1 MAEYRV
7 IGKALRK
14 VDAVAKVTGTTRF
27 ADDLAFPR
35 MLYCKL
41 LRSTEPH
48 ARIGSIDT
56 AAAASLEG
64 VHAILTGRDLPI
76 PFGILPVSQDEHTLC
91 VDKVR
96 FIGDPVAAV
105 AATSEEVATAAL
117 DLIKVV
123 YEPLKSIAS
132 AEEAVAHPEPR
143 IHDYGDGGNLH
154 KLIDLEFG
162 DADAGI
168 AAGDIV
174 REDLFF
180 FEGSTHLPME
190 QHAAV
195 AMWSPDGKLTLW
207 TSTQTPHY
215 VHRAVAKVLELAPA
229 RIRVIATPNGGGF
242 GGKSDPFNH
251 EIAVAKLAMLTGRP
265 VKITLT
271 REEVPSR
278 PSSYVDVG
286 SDGCEARRVDHRHAF
301 PVAARRRRVWVL
313 RRGEHVLH
321 GRTPDRHVSRAALS
335 LPGRAGV
342 HEQSTVRAEARSRH
356 AAATFCRRSSSRQNR
371 GAAGDRSGGAAPQ
384 DAGTTEFTHR

>member
-48 ARIGSIDT
+48 ARLVSIDT

-143 IHDYGDGGNLH
+143 D
-154 KLIDLEFG
+154 
-162 DADAGI
+162 
-168 AAGDIV
+168 
-174 REDLFF
+174 R
-180 FEGSTHLPME
+180 
-190 QHAAV
+190 
-195 AMWSPDGKLTLW
+195 
-207 TSTQTPHY
+207 
-215 VHRAVAKVLELAPA
+215 
-229 RIRVIATPNGGGF
+229 
-242 GGKSDPFNH
+242 KS
-251 EIAVAKLAMLTGRP
+251 V
-265 VKITLT
+265 V
-271 REEVPSR
+271 
-278 PSSYVDVG
+278 
-286 SDGCEARRVDHRHAF
+286 
-301 PVAARRRRVWVL
+301 
-313 RRGEHVLH
+313 
-321 GRTPDRHVSRAALS
+321 
-335 LPGRAGV
+335 
-342 HEQSTVRAEARSRH
+342 
-356 AAATFCRRSSSRQNR
+356 
-371 GAAGDRSGGAAPQ
+371 
-384 DAGTTEFTHR
+384 

>member
-1 MAEYRV
+1 MHRV

-48 ARIGSIDT
+48 ARIVSIDT
-56 AAAASLEG
+56 AAAAKLDG
-64 VHAILTGRDLPI
+64 VQAVLTGRDLPI
-76 PFGILPVSQDEHTLC
+76 PFGILPVSQDEHALC
-91 VDKVR
+91 VDRVR

-105 AATSEEVATAAL
+105 AATTEETATAAL
-117 DLIKVV
+117 DLITVE
-123 YEPLKSIAS
+123 YEPLTSFAS
-132 AEEAVAHPEPR
+132 AEAALEHPEPR

-168 AAGDIV
+168 AAGDLV

-180 FEGSTHLPME
+180 FEGNTHLPME
-190 QHAAV
+190 LHA
-195 AMWSPDGKLTLW
+195 
-207 TSTQTPHY
+207 
-215 VHRAVAKVLELAPA
+215 A

-251 EIAVAKLAMLTGRP
+251 EIAVAKFAMLTGRP

-271 REEVPSR
+271 REEVFYCHRGRHPTLMWVKTGVKR
-278 PSSYVDVG
+278 
-286 SDGCEARRVDHRHAF
+286 DGAITGMHFR
-301 PVAARRRRVWVL
+301 
-313 RRGEHVLH
+313 
-321 GRTPDRHVSRAALS
+321 S
-335 LPGRAGV
+335 LL
-342 HEQSTVRAEARSRH
+342 
-356 AAATFCRRSSSRQNR
+356 
-371 GAAGDRSGGAAPQ
+371 DGGAYGSYGVASTYYTGALQ
-384 DAGTTEFTHR
+384 TVTYH